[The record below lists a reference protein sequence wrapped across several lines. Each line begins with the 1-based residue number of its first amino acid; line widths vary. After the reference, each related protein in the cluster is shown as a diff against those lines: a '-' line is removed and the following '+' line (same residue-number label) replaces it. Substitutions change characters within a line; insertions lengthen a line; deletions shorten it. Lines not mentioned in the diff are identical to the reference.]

1 MSGRNETA
9 MIRRIADKHGV
20 SAEAVATALS
30 ALRQGGGG
38 MAQFSHPAFGGM
50 AQWSSG
56 GMSMV
61 GDMFD
66 KELKSKLDGVM
77 TDLAA
82 ALKDGSLGE
91 TGGHAAHS
99 KESSS
104 RGKTGEDW
112 PPELG
117 RPSSSGS
124 QNDMRYAFFPDSR
137 RLIVE
142 ERNGR
147 TTYDTGA
154 HRITGVSQQQSGDRT
169 ITFTGPDGPVSLKGL
184 KVVG

>member
-9 MIRRIADKHGV
+9 ITSRIADKHGV

-30 ALRQGGGG
+30 ALREGGGG

-61 GDMFD
+61 GDMFN

-77 TDLAA
+77 TDLAT

-91 TGGHAAHS
+91 KNEPADHS
-99 KESSS
+99 REGSS
-104 RGKTGEDW
+104 RSKTGEDW
-112 PPELG
+112 PSELG
-117 RPSSSGS
+117 QPSSSGS
-124 QNDMRYAFFPDSR
+124 QNDMRYAFFPESR
-137 RLIVE
+137 RLVVE
-142 ERNGR
+142 DSSGR
-147 TTYDTGA
+147 ITYDTGE

-169 ITFTGPDGPVSLKGL
+169 ITFTSQNGPVSLASL
-184 KVVG
+184 RVVD

>member
-9 MIRRIADKHGV
+9 IVSRIADKYGV
-20 SAEAVATALS
+20 SAEAVVTALT
-30 ALRQGGGG
+30 ALRHGGGS

-61 GDMFD
+61 GDMFNR
-66 KELKSKLDGVM
+66 ELKSKLDGVM

-82 ALKDGSLGE
+82 AMKDGSLGE
-91 TGGHAAHS
+91 KNEHAEHS
-99 KESSS
+99 KDGSGH
-104 RGKTGEDW
+104 GKTAEGW
-112 PPELG
+112 PPDLG
-117 RPSSSGS
+117 RSSSSGS
-124 QNDMRYAFFPDSR
+124 QNDMRYAFFPESR
-137 RLIVE
+137 RLVVE
-142 ERNGR
+142 DRNGR

-169 ITFTGPDGPVSLKGL
+169 ITFTGPDGPVSLKSL
-184 KVVG
+184 KVVD

>member
-1 MSGRNETA
+1 MAERDKTEI
-9 MIRRIADKHGV
+9 IRQIVDKHGV

-61 GDMFD
+61 GDMFN

-82 ALKDGSLGE
+82 ALKDGSLSQE
-91 TGGHAAHS
+91 NEHADPS
-99 KESSS
+99 KKSSS
-104 RGKTGEDW
+104 HDKAEEDW
-112 PPELG
+112 PSELG
-117 RPSSSGS
+117 RPSFSGS
-124 QNDMRYAFFPDSR
+124 QNDMRYAFFPESR
-137 RLIVE
+137 RLVVE
-142 ERNGR
+142 DSSGR
-147 TTYDTGA
+147 TIYDTGE
-154 HRITGVSQQQSGDRT
+154 HRITGVSQQQSTDRT
-169 ITFTGPDGPVSLKGL
+169 ITFTSQNGPVALASLKM
-184 KVVG
+184 VD